1 MATIR
6 PLEGG
11 DLPAVS
17 ALVRAHLPG
26 WSRNA
31 DVLARNLLDHPWA
44 AEVPRA
50 LVAVAE
56 DGEITGSIGAQVRR
70 LRLDERR
77 LTGVCVSHLVVAPE
91 RRDGAAGALLVK
103 RLLAGD
109 QDLTWTDSGTD
120 QVVRIWR
127 MFGAHVD
134 HSRTCDWML
143 VLRPGR
149 WLGHVASTASRQ
161 RGRVG
166 RRAMPV
172 AGLPLQAARR
182 LVGANANPQPHPDVT
197 GSSVTASMIAESLGQ
212 ICKGVRLRTDHDG
225 PYLEYLFAHLDSLTG
240 PVVRRLVRRA
250 GKPIGWYAYIAGAVV
265 GRVVHLATGVR
276 EAEAVIA
283 DLVEDARGR
292 GVAVL
297 SGRLEPHLDEPLRRR
312 FAVIGFAQRPM
323 IHARD
328 PELLAT
334 LASSKSLLTEIDL
347 VDSEWWQAGVVR

>member
-6 PLEGG
+6 PLERG

-44 AEVPRA
+44 PDEPRA

-70 LRLDERR
+70 LRFDDRQ
-77 LTGVCVSHLVVAPE
+77 LTGICVSHLVVAPE
-91 RRDGAAGALLVK
+91 RRDGAAGAMLVK
-103 RLLAGD
+103 RLLSGD

-134 HSRTCDWML
+134 HTRTCDWML
-143 VLRPGR
+143 VLRAGR

-166 RRAMPV
+166 RRAVPV
-172 AGLPLQAARR
+172 AGLPLHAARR
-182 LVGANANPQPHPDVT
+182 LVGADADPQPQPEVA
-197 GSSVTASMIAESLGQ
+197 GSSTTPSMIAESLAQ
-212 ICKGVRLRTDHDG
+212 ISKGVRLRVDHDD

-240 PVVRRLVRRA
+240 PVVRRLVRRQ

-265 GRVVHLATGVR
+265 GRVIHVAANVR
-276 EAEAVIA
+276 EAEAVVA
-283 DLVEDARGR
+283 DLVGDARGR

-297 SGRLEPHLDEPLRRR
+297 TGRLEPHLDEPLRRR

-328 PELLAT
+328 PELLAM
-334 LASSKSLLTEIDL
+334 LASSRSLLTEIDL
-347 VDSEWWQAGVVR
+347 IDSEWWQAGVVR